1 MRRGI
6 VFVLVMVILSS
17 NVIFGEEQIWLETKV
32 TMTSGEILKE
42 LGLIKG
48 DENGNLNED
57 QLITRV
63 EMITLLN
70 RLKTPLNNQNYD
82 IKNVQRFSDVPVSHW
97 AFEEVEKAYL
107 DAVTQGI
114 GDGLF
119 GTNDTVTNQQTY
131 TFLLRI
137 IGEGTEYRSAARKFD
152 ELGLSGSLYVG
163 PHSNNIERGMLF
175 KLIVNCLQ
183 YNNEG
188 KTYIENLSFS
198 SEAKELFNKRVE
210 ETTLVDAPAFYTF
223 PKVQMLEFDNVN
235 VYEGSEGF
243 VIARERYQAKVLE
256 YYSMFY
262 GVEDYKRIDF
272 EEVGNIFKSNGDIT
286 LSTKN
291 ACFYDDNVSDEDK
304 SIVIFSSDYY
314 LAKEGYVSSNTES
327 GMGSNGS
334 FYKDA
339 NYFVGEPLNHNNQLL
354 TPMIVVAG
362 DDKARQFMLLLMDD
376 DGFVEGMVL
385 SNIGGIIYGTKTTH
399 VINQT
404 QY

>member
-6 VFVLVMVILSS
+6 IFVLVMVMLSS
-17 NVIFGEEQIWLETKV
+17 NMIFGEEQIWLETKV
-32 TMTSGEILKE
+32 AMTSGEVLKE

-70 RLKTPLNNQNYD
+70 RLKTPVENRIYD
-82 IKNVQRFSDVPVSHW
+82 IKNVQRFSDVPVTHW
-97 AFEEVEKAYL
+97 AFEEVEKAYV
-107 DAVTQGI
+107 DAITQGI
-114 GDGLF
+114 GDGKF

-137 IGEGTEYRSAARKFD
+137 IGEDTEYMSAARKFD
-152 ELGLSGSLYVG
+152 ELGLLGNLYIG
-163 PHSNNIERGMLF
+163 PHSRDIERGTLF

-183 YNNEG
+183 YNDGG
-188 KTYIENLSFS
+188 KKYIETLSFS
-198 SEAKELFNKRVE
+198 TEAKELFNKRVE
-210 ETTLVDAPAFYTF
+210 ERTLVDAPDFYTF
-223 PKVQMLEFDNVN
+223 PVVNMLEFDNVN
-235 VYEGSEGF
+235 VYEGSESF
-243 VIARERYQAKVLE
+243 VIARERYQSTAAE

-262 GVEDYKRIDF
+262 SVDDYKRIEF
-272 EEVGNIFKSNGDIT
+272 EEVEKIFDTDGNITI
-286 LSTKN
+286 LTKN

-314 LAKEGYVSSNTES
+314 LAKEGYVSSNTAS

-334 FYKDA
+334 LYKDA

-354 TPMIVVAG
+354 TPMIIVAG
-362 DDKARQFMLLLMDD
+362 DNKAMQFILLLVDEG
-376 DGFVEGMVL
+376 GFVEGIVL
-385 SNIGGIIYGTKTTH
+385 SDLGGIIHEIQTIH
-399 VINQT
+399 VMN
-404 QY
+404 